1 MLKKLFFI
9 SVVILG
15 LVGVIWAYT
24 PSDFVRYTAIY
35 TADQTSIKAAPGYFF
50 GITVMT
56 DGTNACTVVTY
67 DNTTNAGANK
77 LHPDWVVTTS
87 ATDRAKTYS
96 PPYPLAYD
104 TGISVDITVG
114 GGGTCSY
121 QILYQDK

>member
-15 LVGVIWAYT
+15 LVSIVWAYT
-24 PSDFVRYTAIY
+24 PADYARYTAIY
-35 TADQTSIKAAPGYFF
+35 TTDQAGLKTTPGYFF

-56 DGTNACTVVTY
+56 DGTNSCTVVTY
-67 DNTTNAGANK
+67 DNTANSGTNK

-96 PPYPLAYD
+96 PPYPLAYN
-104 TGISVDITVG
+104 TGISVDITTS
-114 GGGTCSY
+114 GTCSY

>member
-1 MLKKLFFI
+1 MKKLFTILLIILCSI
-9 SVVILG
+9 SIA
-15 LVGVIWAYT
+15 WAYT
-24 PSDFVRYTAIY
+24 PYDWARYTAVY
-35 TADQTSIKAAPGYFF
+35 TTDQTGIKTTPGYFF
-50 GITVMT
+50 GIIVMT

-67 DNTTNAGANK
+67 DNTAKSGSNK

-87 ATDRAKTYS
+87 STDRAKTYS
-96 PPYPLAYD
+96 PPHPVQYN

>member
-1 MLKKLFFI
+1 MKKLI
-9 SVVILG
+9 LILVIVLS

-24 PSDFVRYTAIY
+24 PSDFARYTAIQ
-35 TADQTSIKAAPGYFF
+35 TADKEALLAAPGYFF

-67 DNTTNAGANK
+67 DNTTNAGTNK

-96 PPYPLAYD
+96 PPYPLLYN
-104 TGISVDITVG
+104 TGISVDITCA
-114 GGGTCSY
+114 GTCSF
-121 QILYQDK
+121 QVLYQDK

>member
-1 MLKKLFFI
+1 MKKLFTVLI
-9 SVVILG
+9 ILCLAGVV
-15 LVGVIWAYT
+15 WAYT
-24 PSDFVRYTAIY
+24 PKDYVRYTPVH
-35 TADQTSIKAAPGYFF
+35 TTDQAGLKTIPGYFF
-50 GITVMT
+50 GIVVMT

-67 DNTTNAGANK
+67 DNTANSGSNK

-96 PPYPLAYD
+96 PPYPVLYN